1 MGSNLVLG
9 VKNYPNSILLL
20 NNRAISKAETLQK
33 VIENSKVNTFKK
45 VVEQSEYL
53 FIGVKTIDLKDV
65 LR

>member
-1 MGSNLVLG
+1 MGSSLVLAI
-9 VKNYPNSILLL
+9 KNYPNSILLL

-33 VIENSKVNTFKK
+33 EIENSKVNTFKE